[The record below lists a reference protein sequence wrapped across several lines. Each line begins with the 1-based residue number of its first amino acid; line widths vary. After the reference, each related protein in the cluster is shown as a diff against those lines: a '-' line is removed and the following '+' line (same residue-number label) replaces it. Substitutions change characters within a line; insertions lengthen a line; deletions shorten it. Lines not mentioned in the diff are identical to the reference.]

1 MIKNN
6 IIKTIY
12 CLLFLALAFCSSSWA
27 ADTKRTTKKDQLPS
41 PVVTLPE
48 IHDSD
53 YLQGRRFEDR
63 FLNLGVKK
71 KFTILER
78 NLI

>member
-6 IIKTIY
+6 IIRIIH
-12 CLLFLALAFCSSSWA
+12 CLIFIALAFCSSSWV
-27 ADTKRTTKKDQLPS
+27 ADTKRTTKMEVFLKVFL
-41 PVVTLPE
+41 TLPE

-71 KFTILER
+71 NSLF
-78 NLI
+78 